1 MGLGPTTSKTPFIA
15 QDICRPD
22 TSQRQALGL
31 TLDITSTHNGIH
43 QAEPSLPLPLE
54 CPTQGSLGPSRST
67 GYSEV
72 RDS

>member
-1 MGLGPTTSKTPFIA
+1 MDLGLTTSRTPFIA

-43 QAEPSLPLPLE
+43 QAEPPLPLPLD